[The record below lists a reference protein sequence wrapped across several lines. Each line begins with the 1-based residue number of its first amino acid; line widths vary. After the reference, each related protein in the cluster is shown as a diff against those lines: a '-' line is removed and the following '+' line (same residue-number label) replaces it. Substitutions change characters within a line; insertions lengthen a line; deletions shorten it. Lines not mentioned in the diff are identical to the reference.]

1 MVKSL
6 KTAKLVP
13 IHKEGCKT
21 DVSNYRPISLLSCFS
36 KIYEKIMHNRV
47 TEFLDKNNSL
57 YDMQYGFRPGRS
69 CEHAL
74 LNAQNFILNSL
85 SKKEISML
93 LLIDFSKAFDTIEHS
108 ILLKKLEHYGIR
120 GIVLEWFKSYL
131 NNRRQYVAV
140 NGVQSSTKLIE
151 YGVPQGSILGPLL
164 FIIYINDLPN
174 ISILAKFIMY
184 ADDANI
190 IITGKDMDELF
201 RNLETIST
209 ILVNWVD
216 LNGLA
221 LN

>member
-1 MVKSL
+1 
-6 KTAKLVP
+6 
-13 IHKEGCKT
+13 
-21 DVSNYRPISLLSCFS
+21 
-36 KIYEKIMHNRV
+36 
-47 TEFLDKNNSL
+47 
-57 YDMQYGFRPGRS
+57 
-69 CEHAL
+69 
-74 LNAQNFILNSL
+74 
-85 SKKEISML
+85 ML

-190 IITGKDMDELF
+190 IITGKDMDEII
-201 RNLETIST
+201 RNFETIST
-209 ILVNWVD
+209 LLVKWVD

-221 LN
+221 RYLKKIKFTSIS